1 VGQEDAARACGE
13 VAYALSVHARFG
25 RPALAT
31 TKQHLHRAGTLLTAA
46 EIHLRRQLD
55 ASGS

>member
-1 VGQEDAARACGE
+1 MIVGL
-13 VAYALSVHARFG
+13 VALAIRRARFG